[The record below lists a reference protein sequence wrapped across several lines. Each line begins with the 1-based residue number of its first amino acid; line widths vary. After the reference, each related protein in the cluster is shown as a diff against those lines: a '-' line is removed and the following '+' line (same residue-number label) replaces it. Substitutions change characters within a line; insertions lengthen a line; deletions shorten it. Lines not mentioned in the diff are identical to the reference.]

1 MLLHMAHKAR
11 NLQRKHMPLGAI
23 FPGLS
28 RASSS
33 LDLRLMVKARLYLR
47 TRLLLANKTKCCCSL
62 TWLPSNNLFRLSPV
76 TRIAGIHPKV
86 LCKNGRSLQRMV
98 AGKMRRS
105 RWNRVEVD
113 KTSPRLWIK
122 RRESCPQR
130 MESLCP
136 PMLLVTRRIDPSI
149 MLLEPV
155 FKSQS
160 KQKYIFSFI
169 FCRSALNN
177 NCCLNSLCASLSI
190 LGFRSRLLASTHVGR
205 WLKASRG
212 PWLLR
217 ASPLF
222 SMLQAVNP

>member
-1 MLLHMAHKAR
+1 
-11 NLQRKHMPLGAI
+11 
-23 FPGLS
+23 
-28 RASSS
+28 
-33 LDLRLMVKARLYLR
+33 
-47 TRLLLANKTKCCCSL
+47 
-62 TWLPSNNLFRLSPV
+62 
-76 TRIAGIHPKV
+76 
-86 LCKNGRSLQRMV
+86 MV

-169 FCRSALNN
+169 FVA
-177 NCCLNSLCASLSI
+177 A
-190 LGFRSRLLASTHVGR
+190 
-205 WLKASRG
+205 
-212 PWLLR
+212 
-217 ASPLF
+217 PLIII
-222 SMLQAVNP
+222 AV

>member
-1 MLLHMAHKAR
+1 MLLHMAHKPR
-11 NLQRKHMPLGAI
+11 NLQRKHILLRAI

-28 RASSS
+28 KVSSS
-33 LDLRLMVKARLYLR
+33 LDSRLMVKAQSHPRA
-47 TRLLLANKTKCCCSL
+47 RLLLANKTKCCCSL
-62 TWLPSNNLFRLSPV
+62 TLFPSNNLRRLRPAIE
-76 TRIAGIHPKV
+76 IAGIHKKV
-86 LCKNGRSLQRMV
+86 LCKNGRSRQKVV

-105 RWNRVEVD
+105 RRNRVEVD

-177 NCCLNSLCASLSI
+177 NCCLNTLCASLSI

-205 WLKASRG
+205 
-212 PWLLR
+212 
-217 ASPLF
+217 
-222 SMLQAVNP
+222 